1 MWTKKKKKK
10 AGADESSSSAST
22 SLPETSEDLP
32 RTPTG
37 SEQRL
42 NPNFMKKNA
51 ITQGK
56 SANTNFEAGGGLL
69 QSPSG
74 DNSTLTLTMKPVSE
88 SERPASGMFGRMFG
102 WPEFLSC
109 FEGCGRSLGLSSYG
123 HRFSSSTRPSPAS
136 TLQIS
141 QREVFKMPPR
151 RASWWQVTLYIIND
165 VIGAWLLFYS
175 ALILRVYGWITGMIL
190 LVCMW
195 PLNLYTAHLLWRCR
209 NAFPGAISIGDLV
222 FYLSR
227 STIAMYVTFFFVN
240 ATILLTLASQIETTA
255 MNLYWIFSA
264 DVSASNGQC
273 YIVFTACVAGAIIP
287 LTQIRYLSSLTLI
300 NIINIVCVLVFVSV
314 TIGMLA
320 TTGRQPGATTSIEP
334 IIPMGIGTAT
344 SLEEYGPWV
353 GLELLFTAYY
363 VSRPH
368 FQPSSD

>member
-1 MWTKKKKKK
+1 MWRSKKKKKK

-51 ITQGK
+51 ITQLD

-69 QSPSG
+69 QSPTGTST
-74 DNSTLTLTMKPVSE
+74 TLTLTMKPVSE

-109 FEGCGRSLGLSSYG
+109 FEGCGRSLGMSSYG

-165 VIGAWLLFYS
+165 VIGA
-175 ALILRVYGWITGMIL
+175 
-190 LVCMW
+190 
-195 PLNLYTAHLLWRCR
+195 
-209 NAFPGAISIGDLV
+209 
-222 FYLSR
+222 
-227 STIAMYVTFFFVN
+227 
-240 ATILLTLASQIETTA
+240 
-255 MNLYWIFSA
+255 
-264 DVSASNGQC
+264 
-273 YIVFTACVAGAIIP
+273 
-287 LTQIRYLSSLTLI
+287 
-300 NIINIVCVLVFVSV
+300 
-314 TIGMLA
+314 
-320 TTGRQPGATTSIEP
+320 
-334 IIPMGIGTAT
+334 
-344 SLEEYGPWV
+344 
-353 GLELLFTAYY
+353 
-363 VSRPH
+363 
-368 FQPSSD
+368 

>member
-1 MWTKKKKKK
+1 
-10 AGADESSSSAST
+10 
-22 SLPETSEDLP
+22 
-32 RTPTG
+32 
-37 SEQRL
+37 
-42 NPNFMKKNA
+42 
-51 ITQGK
+51 
-56 SANTNFEAGGGLL
+56 
-69 QSPSG
+69 
-74 DNSTLTLTMKPVSE
+74 
-88 SERPASGMFGRMFG
+88 
-102 WPEFLSC
+102 
-109 FEGCGRSLGLSSYG
+109 
-123 HRFSSSTRPSPAS
+123 
-136 TLQIS
+136 
-141 QREVFKMPPR
+141 MPPR

-175 ALILRVYGWITGMIL
+175 ALILRVYGWILGVGLLLIL
-190 LVCMW
+190 W

-255 MNLYWIFSA
+255 INLYWIFSA
-264 DVSASNGQC
+264 DVSANNGQC